1 MTCTMYESFLMK
13 GGFGYWMKYKR
24 LQNNYRDRAYSLT
37 RGALWTK
44 NIKWEIFLIMEEE
57 H

>member
-1 MTCTMYESFLMK
+1 MK

-44 NIKWEIFLIMEEE
+44 NIKWEIFLIMKEE